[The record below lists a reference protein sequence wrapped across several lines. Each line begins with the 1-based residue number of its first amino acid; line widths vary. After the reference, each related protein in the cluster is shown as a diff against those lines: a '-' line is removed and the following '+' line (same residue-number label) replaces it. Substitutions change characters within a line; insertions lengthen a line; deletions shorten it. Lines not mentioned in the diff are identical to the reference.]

1 MGDPMPISERDIL
14 DAATDQ
20 AAAVITSTLKSLT
33 PTSR

>member
-1 MGDPMPISERDIL
+1 MPISERDIL

-20 AAAVITSTLKSLT
+20 AAVAITSTLKSLT